1 MFVAVIRGD
10 LSKPVFIAD
19 TEPKSQSNSSTES
32 PLGQNRYISR
42 PDPIKIQLYLDG
54 QSLVATASALI
65 TATVPVGG
73 PVDISPATIKAVG
86 SLSGASNSQVAALQS
101 LLAAKFVETDVVK
114 KSYLYGNLAGYRSA
128 SFNPDPRRVPALSN
142 GAAIAL
148 VQDDG
153 STPFTVGVPTI
164 TTADLDTPTSGAL
177 RITGT
182 SFGASG
188 LYELTVILIGSGA
201 KKLTQASILAGGG
214 TVTTTQIDIPAALIP
229 GVSTGYTSARVRVND
244 LLSNAV
250 ALT

>member
-10 LSKPVFIAD
+10 ISKPLFIAD
-19 TEPKSQSNSSTES
+19 VEPKSTANPSTES
-32 PLGQNRYISR
+32 PLGQSRYISR
-42 PDPIKIQLYLDG
+42 PDPTKIQAYLDG

-73 PVDISPATIKAVG
+73 PVDISPTTIKAVG
-86 SLSGASNSQVAALQS
+86 SLSGSSNAQVAALQA

-114 KSYLYGNLAGYRSA
+114 KSFLYGNLAGYRSA
-128 SFNPDPRRVPALSN
+128 SFNPDTRRVPPLSN

-153 STPFTVGVPTI
+153 VTAFTVGVPTI
-164 TTADLDTPTSGAL
+164 STADLDTPTTGAL

-182 SFGASG
+182 SFGATG
-188 LYELTVILIGSGA
+188 LYELTVILVGTGA
-201 KKLTQASILAGGG
+201 KKLTKSAILAGGG
-214 TVTTTQIDIPAALIP
+214 SVTATQIDIPAALIP
-229 GVSTGYTSARVRVND
+229 GVLTGYTSARVRVND

-250 ALT
+250 ALN